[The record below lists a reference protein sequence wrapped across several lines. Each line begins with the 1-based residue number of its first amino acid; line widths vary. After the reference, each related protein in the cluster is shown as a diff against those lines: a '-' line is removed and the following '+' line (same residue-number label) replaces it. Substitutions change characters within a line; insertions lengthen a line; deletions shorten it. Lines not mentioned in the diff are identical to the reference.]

1 MARLLL
7 IDDDPSLLEA
17 LTLAFEDAG
26 HVVVTASDGAA
37 GERLLRAETPRDAA
51 TREAEAPVKVGT

>member
-7 IDDDPSLLEA
+7 IDDDPSLLEL

-26 HVVVTASDGAA
+26 HTVQTAHG
-37 GERLLRAETPRDAA
+37 
-51 TREAEAPVKVGT
+51 